1 MSERVSLPIRPA
13 EFDGVWL
20 IKLIH
25 DSAVELGYERVRADR
40 GQDPRTGRY
49 YEVGYGPL
57 FNVTLKTSIGEVLIM
72 TKESWGGVTKAK
84 VVDFLLR
91 NLEVVA

>member
-1 MSERVSLPIRPA
+1 MISQTPAFRPA

-20 IKLIH
+20 IKLVH
-25 DSAVELGYERVRADR
+25 DTALELGYERVRADR

-57 FNVTLKTSIGEVLIM
+57 FSVTLKTSLGEVLIM
-72 TKESWGGVTKAK
+72 TKEAWGSVSKGKIAQ
-84 VVDFLLR
+84 FLIR
-91 NLEVVA
+91 NLAVVA